1 MDIVPKFNISVDDTP
16 HTHTHTKTRNLGIHM
31 GISHSNGQFLFQ
43 TQRKAMPKSVK
54 LPHNCTVAVIS
65 QASKVMLKI
74 LQAGLQQ
81 YVNCELPDV

>member
-1 MDIVPKFNISVDDTP
+1 MDPKFTWTLFQSSISQLMTH

-74 LQAGLQQ
+74 LQARL
-81 YVNCELPDV
+81 

>member
-1 MDIVPKFNISVDDTP
+1 MDIVPKFNISVGDTP
-16 HTHTHTKTRNLGIHM
+16 HTHTHTHKKKKKTRNLGIHM

-74 LQAGLQQ
+74 LQARL
-81 YVNCELPDV
+81 